1 MTACKYTLLN
11 KKGRNTHGFTLLEVM
26 LAMAILA
33 IALVAVFQSQSQS
46 ISMTNISRLATTA
59 PLLAQSKMAEI
70 EGMDPKNIGSG
81 SGDFGDNFPDYSWR
95 ADVMETEI
103 SSFKKIEVTVIN
115 KKMVSNNSYQLVL
128 YKFIAK

>member
-1 MTACKYTLLN
+1 MTACKYTLPN

-46 ISMTNISRLATTA
+46 ISMTNISRFATTA

-81 SGDFGDNFPDYSWR
+81 NGDFGDNFPDYSWR

-115 KKMVSNNSYQLVL
+115 EKMVSNNSYQLVL

>member
-1 MTACKYTLLN
+1 MPACKYTLLN
-11 KKGRNTHGFTLLEVM
+11 KKDRNTHGFTLLEVM